1 MATVFDIFEQT
12 EYGYVILNRG
22 TVFGNVEAEDENEQP
37 LVRTLKGVFKLR
49 RGMTISGNNMENF
62 GGDIPTLHAHPEDFD
77 ANDPIVGNG
86 VVVNGVQYEVMGITY
101 GTNFDTGEVEHI
113 RMSLKEVDYADV

>member
-22 TVFGNVEAEDENEQP
+22 TVFGNVEAEDENNQP

>member
-22 TVFGNVEAEDENEQP
+22 TVFGNVEAEDENNQP
-37 LVRTLKGVFKLR
+37 LVKTLKGVFKLR

>member
-1 MATVFDIFEQT
+1 MATVFDLFKQT
-12 EYGYVILNRG
+12 DYAYVILNRG
-22 TVFGNVEAEDENEQP
+22 TVFGNLPKTNEVDQCI
-37 LVRTLKGVFKLR
+37 VKNLKGVFKLR
-49 RGMTISGNNMENF
+49 KGMTISGNNMEAF

-77 ANDPIVGNG
+77 PKDPIVGNG

-101 GTNFDTGEVEHI
+101 GTNFDNGEVEHI

>member
-86 VVVNGVQYEVMGITY
+86 VVVDGVQYEVMGITY